1 MHLDIDLPE
10 LDTQVL
16 GKSEAEIRLDLAI
29 FFYVAWQM
37 PAGRCAEYAGLAKI
51 VFLDELGKKNIP
63 INYNVNS
70 LEQYR
75 QNWSNFLSNHDSHQ
89 RHYLS

>member
-16 GKSEAEIRLDLAI
+16 GKGEQEIRLDLAI

-37 PAGRCAEYAGLAKI
+37 PPGRCAEYARIAKI
-51 VFLDELGKKNIP
+51 VFLDELGKRNIS
-63 INYNVNS
+63 INYDLNA
-70 LEQYR
+70 LEQDR
-75 QNWSNFLSNHDSHQ
+75 QNWANFLSSYDSHQ
-89 RHYLS
+89 RHHLS